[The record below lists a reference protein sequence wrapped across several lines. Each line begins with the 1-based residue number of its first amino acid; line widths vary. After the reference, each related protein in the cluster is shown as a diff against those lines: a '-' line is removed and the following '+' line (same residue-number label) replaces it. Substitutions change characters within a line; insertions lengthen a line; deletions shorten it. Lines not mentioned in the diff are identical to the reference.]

1 LFDETAI
8 TLKKL
13 GTNIR
18 LSGTMNPFAVFFV
31 AVFLL
36 IPFLLLTIA
45 LANDLTGIFYAID
58 GSSFTPVANIVNYM
72 LWAFVILAI
81 ALIAVMII
89 YRKYT

>member
-1 LFDETAI
+1 
-8 TLKKL
+8 
-13 GTNIR
+13 
-18 LSGTMNPFAVFFV
+18 MNPFVVFFI

-72 LWAFVILAI
+72 LWAFVILGI

>member
-1 LFDETAI
+1 
-8 TLKKL
+8 
-13 GTNIR
+13 
-18 LSGTMNPFAVFFV
+18 MNPFAVFFV
-31 AVFLL
+31 GVFLL
-36 IPFLLLTIA
+36 IPFLLLVIA
-45 LANDLTGIFYAID
+45 LANNLTGIFYTID

>member
-1 LFDETAI
+1 
-8 TLKKL
+8 
-13 GTNIR
+13 
-18 LSGTMNPFAVFFV
+18 MNPFVVFFI

-36 IPFLLLTIA
+36 IPFLLLVIA
-45 LANDLTGIFYAID
+45 LANNLTGIFYTID